1 MLEVDAGVFSTIDIS
16 SVVSGNWK
24 YDGGILAP
32 NGVIYFVP
40 RNADDIGVFNPTDGS
55 FTTMEIP
62 FSLSTD
68 EVRYSGAVLGKN
80 GKIYL
85 VPCLAKTLAVFD
97 PSTGVISAVDS
108 VRARALA
115 RRVSMASY
123 DT

>member
-1 MLEVDAGVFSTIDIS
+1 
-16 SVVSGNWK
+16 
-24 YDGGILAP
+24 
-32 NGVIYFVP
+32 
-40 RNADDIGVFNPTDGS
+40 
-55 FTTMEIP
+55 MEIP

-108 VRARALA
+108 TFFDPSTSSCSFVGGVLGPDNCIYLVPYNLDFIGKLETGNQEPAYKVDGGIPESWSALL
-115 RRVSMASY
+115 SPY
-123 DT
+123 FNKY